1 MPTRPLSA
9 QAPDRTDLLLQ
20 AWELERA
27 TRLIE
32 LRALL
37 EELPPELLSEE
48 PDLGLLL
55 SSTYVHVRDLAGAER
70 TLQRIEAACRERSND
85 RLHRRYLTQKGL
97 LLLFHGRLNESH
109 AVNSE
114 LMSKSLAME
123 DESTLLWSTMH
134 LALIYNLKAEWA
146 TALGLQ
152 NRALA
157 LARRVDGGK
166 WRPGVQNNFSITFR
180 GMGLLD
186 AALRQSDEAARD
198 GLTPDVEGSWA
209 MERADIMRLRGEYDV
224 AESLTARSYAAAE
237 RIGSAAVMANA
248 RLSLARLE
256 MVRGRLPEAR
266 AAMDA
271 ARALLPPNEVVDW
284 GELYEELAVLEMMDG
299 NPAASAEAKQR
310 AIDIFTLMDAP
321 RRIGDM
327 LQRLSG
333 RPAVLVGVSTVYR
346 G

>member
-1 MPTRPLSA
+1 MSTRPSPA
-9 QAPDRTDLLLQ
+9 HAPDLTDLLLQ

-37 EELPPELLSEE
+37 EELPPDLLSAE

-55 SSTYVHVRDLAGAER
+55 SSTYVHMRDLAGAER
-70 TLQRIEAACRERSND
+70 TLQRIEAACRERRND

-109 AVNSE
+109 AVHTE
-114 LMSKSLAME
+114 LMGNSLAAD

-134 LALIYNLKAEWA
+134 LALIHNLKAEWA
-146 TALGLQ
+146 TAMGLQ

-166 WRPGVQNNFSITFR
+166 WRAAVQSNFSITCR
-180 GMGLLD
+180 GMGRLD

-198 GLTPDVEGSWA
+198 GLSADMEGPWA
-209 MERADIMRLRGEYDV
+209 MERAELMRLRGEYDV
-224 AESLTARSYAAAE
+224 AESLTARSYAAAK
-237 RIGSAAVMANA
+237 RIDSPAVMANA

-256 MVRGRLPEAR
+256 MVRSHLPEAR
-266 AAMDA
+266 AAMDE

-284 GELYEELAVLEMMDG
+284 GELYEEWAVLEMMDG
-299 NPAASAEAKQR
+299 NSAASAEAKQR

-333 RPAVLVGVSTVYR
+333 RPAVLVGVSAVYR

>member
-1 MPTRPLSA
+1 MSTRPPPA

-27 TRLIE
+27 SRLIE

-37 EELPPELLSEE
+37 EELPPELLSVE

-114 LMSKSLAME
+114 LMSKSLAMD

-134 LALIYNLKAEWA
+134 LALIHNLKAEWA

-166 WRPGVQNNFSITFR
+166 WRPGVQNNFAITFR
-180 GMGLLD
+180 GMGRLD

-198 GLTPDVEGSWA
+198 GLTPDVEASWA
-209 MERADIMRLRGEYDV
+209 MERAELMRMRGEYDV
-224 AESLTARSYAAAE
+224 AESLTARSYAASE

-266 AAMDA
+266 AAMDGA
-271 ARALLPPNEVVDW
+271 IALLPPNEVVDW
-284 GELYEELAVLEMMDG
+284 GELYEELAVLEMMEG

-333 RPAVLVGVSTVYR
+333 RPAVLVGVSAVYR